1 MTCTPT
7 WRICWG
13 RRRHSCAAG
22 AVKTA
27 RRAQTL
33 KIIEKAERVIHAGKA
48 DYG

>member
-1 MTCTPT
+1 MQ
-7 WRICWG
+7 
-13 RRRHSCAAG
+13 HSCAAG

-33 KIIEKAERVIHAGKA
+33 KINEKAERVVHAGKT